1 MINKIYIV
9 NGPNLNLVGKREPEI
24 YGTTPVDEY
33 IDSIRGGYLMALIDY
48 YQSNHEGDLID
59 YLQEHGFE
67 EHSGIVL
74 NAGALTHTSI
84 ALRDTIAA
92 IEVPVVEVHITDIS
106 RREAFR
112 KHSYVT
118 DVCIESI
125 IGKGLE
131 GYRMAIDRLLEQ
143 KNSETEEQ

>member
-1 MINKIYIV
+1 
-9 NGPNLNLVGKREPEI
+9 
-24 YGTTPVDEY
+24 
-33 IDSIRGGYLMALIDY
+33 MAHLDY

-67 EHSGIVL
+67 DHSGIVL

-106 RREAFR
+106 KREAFR

-118 DVCIESI
+118 EVCIESI

-143 KNSETEEQ
+143 